1 MFLASCLESH
11 VSSLMSKDF
20 PLFERDLSWIE
31 FNARVFEEARN
42 PQVPLLERLR
52 FLGIVSSN
60 FDEFFMV
67 RTPAHED
74 QPALQNQIYEKA
86 FGLMQAQEVFFREE
100 LLPQLETQG
109 IRRISAARLEEAQR
123 TFLARYFREDVL
135 PLLTPIALTE
145 SGELPF
151 LSNLSLYRVFRMKKD
166 GTGESVSGLVEIPRT
181 LPRLITLPGSKGFDF
196 FLIEDVISLFVRD
209 LFQGYEIQSEALMR
223 IARSVDIELDEE
235 KDEDFAQVMTE
246 ALRLRRKNNI
256 MRLEAAGAPE
266 ALKPVQKSLGLPES
280 RIFRASE
287 WIDFKEISALAS
299 RPAFEELKYAEWEP
313 VSIADPDEGLKIWD
327 VLKQK
332 DILVHHPYESFDLVL
347 QFMKEAAQ
355 DPDVLAIKQTLYRA
369 AQSSHV
375 VGFLEK
381 AALAGKKVTVL
392 VELKARFDE
401 ERNID
406 WANRL
411 IQAGATVLYGVAGF
425 KTHAKVC
432 LVVRREPEGLKRY
445 VHLATGNYNERTARL
460 YTDFGFFT
468 SDDELTRDAT
478 AFFNVVT
485 GFSQPVGFSKIEM
498 APYTL
503 RKKLEKLIER
513 EILRSTKDRPG
524 LIILKMNS
532 LADTDLIQ
540 RLYRASQAGIRVR
553 LNIRGVCCLVPGVK
567 GVSENIEV
575 VSIIDRFLEH
585 SRIFYFENG
594 GNDEVYLSS
603 ADWMPRNLDRR
614 LEILF
619 PILERKLK
627 KRVVDYL
634 QDIFKDNQKAR
645 VLNSKGEYVLRQPQT
660 GEKAF
665 RIQEYLC
672 HEALKREKNIRAS
685 LPEIRPQKPKST

>member
-1 MFLASCLESH
+1 
-11 VSSLMSKDF
+11 MSKDI

-31 FNARVFEEARN
+31 FNRRVFEEARN

-67 RTPAHED
+67 RTPSHED
-74 QPALQNQIYEKA
+74 QVALQNQIYAQAFALMHEQEKH
-86 FGLMQAQEVFFREE
+86 FQEE
-100 LLPQLETQG
+100 LLPQLELQS
-109 IRRISAARLEEAQR
+109 IRRVVAARLEEPQR
-123 TFLARYFREDVL
+123 AFLTRYFREEML
-135 PLLTPIALTE
+135 PLLTPIAVTDKT
-145 SGELPF
+145 ELPF
-151 LSNLSLYRVFRMKKD
+151 FANLSLYRIFQMKKESS
-166 GTGESVSGLVEIPRT
+166 GEIVSGLVEIPKN
-181 LPRLITLPGSKGFDF
+181 LPRLITLPATKGCDF
-196 FLIEDVISLFVRD
+196 FLAEDLVSLFVRD
-209 LFQGYEIQSEALMR
+209 FFSGYEIQSEGLLR
-223 IARSVDIELDEE
+223 IARSADMELDEE

-246 ALRLRRKNNI
+246 ALRLRRKKNI
-256 MRLEAAGAPE
+256 MRLEATGSPQ
-266 ALKPVQKSLGLPES
+266 ALGLIQRGLGLPES
-280 RIFRASE
+280 RIFRAES
-287 WIDFKEISALAS
+287 WIDFKEISALANRS
-299 RPAFEELKYAEWEP
+299 AFDELKYAEWEP
-313 VSIADPDEGLKIWD
+313 VTATEIEDGMKVWE

-332 DILVHHPYESFDLVL
+332 DLLVHHPYESFDLVL
-347 QFMKEAAQ
+347 QFLKEAAQ
-355 DPDVLAIKQTLYRA
+355 DPDVLAIKQTLYRS

-375 VGFLEK
+375 VGLLEK
-381 AALAGKKVTVL
+381 AALSGKKVTVL
-392 VELKARFDE
+392 IELKARFDE

-468 SDDELTRDAT
+468 SDDAMTRDVT

-485 GFSQPVGFSKIEM
+485 GFSQPVGFLKIDM

-503 RKKLEKLIER
+503 RQKLEKLIER
-513 EILRSTKDRPG
+513 EILRSTKERPG

-532 LADTDLIQ
+532 LADPDLIN
-540 RLYRASQAGIRVR
+540 RLYLASQAGVRVR

-567 GVSENIEV
+567 GVSDNIEV
-575 VSIIDRFLEH
+575 VSIVDRFLEH

-594 GNDEVYLSS
+594 GNDEIYLSS
-603 ADWMPRNLDRR
+603 ADWMTRNLDRR

-627 KRVVDYL
+627 KRIVEFL
-634 QDIFKDNQKAR
+634 QDVFKDNQKVR
-645 VLNSKGEYVLRQPQT
+645 CLNSKGEYVLRHPQA
-660 GEKAF
+660 GEKPF
-665 RIQEYLC
+665 RLQEYLC
-672 HEALKREKNIRAS
+672 QEALKRDKSVRAAI
-685 LPEIRPQKPKST
+685 PEIRPQKPKS

>member
-1 MFLASCLESH
+1 
-11 VSSLMSKDF
+11 MSKEF
-20 PLFERDLSWIE
+20 PFLERDLSWIE
-31 FNARVFEEARN
+31 FNTRVFAEARN

-67 RTPAHED
+67 RVPAHEE
-74 QPALQNQIYEKA
+74 QPEIQKQIYSQAFSLMREQEKY
-86 FGLMQAQEVFFREE
+86 FQEE
-100 LLPQLETQG
+100 LLPQLEAQG
-109 IRRISAARLEEAQR
+109 IRRLISTRLEEAQR
-123 TFLARYFREDVL
+123 TFLTRYFREEML

-145 SGELPF
+145 SGDLPF
-151 LSNLSLYRVFRMKKD
+151 LSNLSLYRVFQMKKD
-166 GTGESVSGLVEIPRT
+166 LSGEVVCGLVEIPRN
-181 LPRLITLPGSKGFDF
+181 LPRLITLPTTKGFDF
-196 FLIEDVISLFVRD
+196 FLAEDVVSLFVRD
-209 LFQGYEIQSEALMR
+209 LFSGYEIQSEGLLR

-235 KDEDFAQVMTE
+235 KDQDFAQVMTE
-246 ALRLRRKNNI
+246 ALRSRRKNSI
-256 MRLEAAGAPE
+256 MRLEAAGSPQ
-266 ALKPVQKSLGLPES
+266 ALSLIQKSLGLSES
-280 RIFRASE
+280 CILRAAA
-287 WIDFKEISALAS
+287 WIDFKEISGLAS
-299 RPAFEELKYAEWEP
+299 RPSFDELKYPDWEP
-313 VSIADPDEGLKIWD
+313 VSATEIEDGVKIWD

-332 DILVHHPYESFDLVL
+332 DLLVQHPYESFDLVL
-347 QFMKEAAQ
+347 QFMKEAAL
-355 DPDVLAIKQTLYRA
+355 DPDVLAIKQTLYRS

-375 VGFLEK
+375 VGLLEK

-392 VELKARFDE
+392 IELKARFDE

-468 SDDELTRDAT
+468 SDDEMTKDVT

-485 GFSQPVGFSKIEM
+485 GFSQPVGFSKIDM

-503 RKKLEKLIER
+503 RRKVEKLIER
-513 EILRSTKDRPG
+513 EILRSTKERPG

-532 LADTDLIQ
+532 LADPDLIQ
-540 RLYRASQAGIRVR
+540 RLYRASQAGVKIR
-553 LNIRGVCCLVPGVK
+553 LNIRGICCLVPGVK

-575 VSIIDRFLEH
+575 VSIVDRFLEH

-603 ADWMPRNLDRR
+603 ADWMTRNLDRR

-627 KRVVDYL
+627 KRIVDFL
-634 QDIFKDNQKAR
+634 HDVFRDNQKAH
-645 VLNSKGEYVLRQPQT
+645 VLNSKGEYALKVPQAN
-660 GEKAF
+660 EKPF
-665 RIQEYLC
+665 RLQEALC
-672 HEALKREKNIRAS
+672 HEALKREKQIRAT
-685 LPEIRPQKPKST
+685 LPEIRPQKPK

>member
-1 MFLASCLESH
+1 
-11 VSSLMSKDF
+11 MSELF
-20 PLFERDLSWIE
+20 FERDLSWIK
-31 FNARVFEEARN
+31 FNQRVFEEARN

-67 RTPAHED
+67 RPVAYDEN
-74 QPALQNQIYEKA
+74 PALQTQIYKQA
-86 FGLMQAQEVFFREE
+86 FSLMREQETFFQAE
-100 LLPQLETQG
+100 LLLQMEASA
-109 IRRISAARLEEAQR
+109 IRRISIPRLEEPQR
-123 TFLARYFREDVL
+123 LFLERYFREEML

-145 SGELPF
+145 TGDFPF
-151 LSNLSLYRVFRMKKD
+151 LSNLSLYRIFQMKKEPS
-166 GTGESVSGLVEIPRT
+166 GEVVFGLVEISKN
-181 LPRLITLPGSKGFDF
+181 LPRLITLPVTKGFDF
-196 FLIEDVISLFVRD
+196 FLAEDVISLFSRE
-209 LFQGYEIQSEALMR
+209 LFSSYEIQNEGLLR

-246 ALRLRRKNNI
+246 ALRLRRKNSI
-256 MRLEAAGAPE
+256 MRLEAAGAPQ
-266 ALKPVQKSLGLPES
+266 AVGFIQKKLGIPEN

-287 WIDFKEISALAS
+287 WVDLKDISMIAS
-299 RPAFEELKYAEWEP
+299 RPAFEDLKYPEWDP
-313 VSIADPDEGLKIWD
+313 VSILDKSDTTTMWDLLKE
-327 VLKQK
+327 K
-332 DILVHHPYESFDLVL
+332 DLLVHHPYESFDLVL

-375 VGFLEK
+375 VGLLEK

-392 VELKARFDE
+392 IELKARFDE

-445 VHLATGNYNERTARL
+445 VHLATGNYNERTARH

-468 SDDELTRDAT
+468 SQDEMARDVT

-485 GFSQPVGFSKIEM
+485 GFSQPVGFTRIEM

-503 RKKLEKLIER
+503 RQKLEKLIER

-532 LADTDLIQ
+532 LADQDLIQ
-540 RLYRASQAGIRVR
+540 RLYRASQAGVR
-553 LNIRGVCCLVPGVK
+553 IKLNVRGICCLIPGLK

-575 VSIIDRFLEH
+575 VSVIDRFLEH

-594 GNDEVYLSS
+594 GHDEIYLSS

-619 PILERKLK
+619 PILDRKLK
-627 KRVVDYL
+627 KRVVDFL
-634 QDIFKDNQKAR
+634 HDVFRDNQKAR
-645 VLNSKGEYVLRQPQT
+645 VLNSEGEYTLRSAQP
-660 GEKAF
+660 GEKPF
-665 RIQEYLC
+665 RLQEALC
-672 HEALKREKNIRAS
+672 HETLKKEKTLRS
-685 LPEIRPQKPKST
+685 VLPEIRPQKPK